1 MPRTLP
7 SGNSFSLHS
16 RRKWLWLIV
25 VITLLFNPFFGI
37 SSASFGTIVNH
48 LPSFR
53 ATVAS
58 SELLKFTPLQ
68 KVDEQFA
75 VELALLCQVD
85 LAANLQDDSAPLA
98 GVRRCFITAPFSC
111 EHDLVSPSPGSLI
124 LLF

>member
-1 MPRTLP
+1 MLSTLP

-16 RRKWLWLIV
+16 RRNWLCLIV
-25 VITLLFNPFFGI
+25 VITLLFNPFFGV

-85 LAANLQDDSAPLA
+85 LAANLQDDSTPLP
-98 GVRRCFITAPFSC
+98 GF
-111 EHDLVSPSPGSLI
+111 EDVSLPHHSLASTI
-124 LLF
+124 WFRPPPVV